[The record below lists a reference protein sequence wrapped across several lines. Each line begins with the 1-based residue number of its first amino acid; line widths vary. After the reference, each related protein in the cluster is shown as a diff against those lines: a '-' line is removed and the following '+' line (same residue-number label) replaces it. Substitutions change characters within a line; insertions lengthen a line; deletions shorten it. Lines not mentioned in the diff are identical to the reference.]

1 MLFAHFPCFSYNLY
15 YSYFLFHQPCNIM
28 VTNER
33 KESEIMF
40 EHYGDLLTVEDFCEM
55 LSIGKNGAYQL
66 LASGKVKAFRYNR
79 VWKIPKQAVVEY
91 VLTQSKLA

>member
-1 MLFAHFPCFSYNLY
+1 
-15 YSYFLFHQPCNIM
+15 
-28 VTNER
+28 
-33 KESEIMF
+33 MF
-40 EHYGDLLTVEDFCEM
+40 EDYGDLLTVDEFCEM

-66 LASGKVKAFRYNR
+66 LASGRVKAFRYNR